1 MGAVVEIWLESLIS
15 IFTMGWPLCALLPTA
30 GLWESNLWGASYC
43 TCTIIFDV
51 NPVAMFLEFSS
62 STMTT
67 INYMLYFECQPC
79 SNLDKVF
86 IFAQSCASYF
96 LSQSV
101 RSLRGGGAYFSNKT
115 RPMYQ
120 GCIIEMRCTGILAN
134 NGIFKKARIL
144 IYLRNKTFSF
154 ICQNWLSMHPLSRLV
169 QLWCWFW
176 DRGSNTKLRDW
187 KLSEDLGVN

>member
-1 MGAVVEIWLESLIS
+1 MTSTAINY
-15 IFTMGWPLCALLPTA
+15 ALF
-30 GLWESNLWGASYC
+30 WVS
-43 TCTIIFDV
+43 
-51 NPVAMFLEFSS
+51 AMFAKFGWSLFLQRAVHP
-62 STMTT
+62 
-67 INYMLYFECQPC
+67 I
-79 SNLDKVF
+79 
-86 IFAQSCASYF
+86 F

-101 RSLRGGGAYFSNKT
+101 RASRGGGAYFSNKT

-120 GCIIEMRCTGILAN
+120 GCIREMSCTGILAN
-134 NGIFKKARIL
+134 NGIFKRTRIL